1 MSSNSVSAGFTNK
14 WIATVA
20 PQTSSYVAEAK
31 IKEYRIL
38 LDSGPTELMNE

>member
-1 MSSNSVSAGFTNK
+1 MSSNSLSAGFTNK

-20 PQTSSYVAEAK
+20 QQTSSYVAEAK